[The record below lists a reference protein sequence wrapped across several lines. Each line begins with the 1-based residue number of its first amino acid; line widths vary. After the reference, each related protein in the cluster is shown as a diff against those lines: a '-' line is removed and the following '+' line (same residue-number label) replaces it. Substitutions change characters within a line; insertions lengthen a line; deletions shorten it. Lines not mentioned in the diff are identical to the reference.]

1 MRALTWQ
8 GNHDVR
14 VEDVPDPT
22 IEDPT
27 DAIIEVSSSAICG
40 SDLHLYEVLGPYIDR
55 GDVLGHEPM
64 GTVVE
69 VGKGVTNLAVG
80 DRVVAPFNVSCGH
93 CFMCEDGLTTQCETT
108 QVRALGNG
116 AGFLGYT
123 KLYGIPDGSKAYSGG
138 QAEYLRLPHADFGAM
153 KVPEGPAD
161 DRFLYLSDVLPTAW
175 QGVEY
180 ADVPD
185 GGSICVLGLGPVGQ
199 MACRVALHRGYRVLA
214 VEHVPDR
221 IARAEALGVE
231 VFSLEEDGLVERIH
245 EATDGRGPNSVL
257 DAVGMEAHGAPVGK
271 LAHAMVG
278 VLPDVLGR
286 LVMEKA
292 GIDRMSALLLGI
304 ELCRRGG
311 TFSISGV
318 YGGMADPMPMLTM
331 FDKQLNLRMGQ
342 ANVRRWTD
350 TLMPLLIDD
359 DVLGVDDFAS
369 HHLPL
374 EEAPAAYEAFQ
385 KKTDDTFKV
394 ILKP

>member
-1 MRALTWQ
+1 
-8 GNHDVR
+8 
-14 VEDVPDPT
+14 
-22 IEDPT
+22 
-27 DAIIEVSSSAICG
+27 
-40 SDLHLYEVLGPYIDR
+40 
-55 GDVLGHEPM
+55 
-64 GTVVE
+64 
-69 VGKGVTNLAVG
+69 
-80 DRVVAPFNVSCGH
+80 
-93 CFMCEDGLTTQCETT
+93 
-108 QVRALGNG
+108 
-116 AGFLGYT
+116 
-123 KLYGIPDGSKAYSGG
+123 
-138 QAEYLRLPHADFGAM
+138 
-153 KVPEGPAD
+153 
-161 DRFLYLSDVLPTAW
+161 
-175 QGVEY
+175 
-180 ADVPD
+180 
-185 GGSICVLGLGPVGQ
+185 
-199 MACRVALHRGYRVLA
+199 
-214 VEHVPDR
+214 
-221 IARAEALGVE
+221 
-231 VFSLEEDGLVERIH
+231 
-245 EATDGRGPNSVL
+245 
-257 DAVGMEAHGAPVGK
+257 MEAHGAPVGK